1 MGSLFKTRVIKNSAT
16 RISAFAVNQSSY
28 GVPIKIVFG
37 TTVVSPVLIDY
48 MDFTAIKHVE
58 TQKAGKGGKV
68 KSQTITYTYTVA
80 ADMALA
86 EGVCSGVGKVYADS
100 KTTDLKALNLTF
112 FNGFLGGY
120 EVRANSISTTLNMYA
135 KGEQFPWGYMVS
147 KHPDHA
153 LIYGGICHVAGVLDL
168 GESASLPN
176 LNFEVFGLCQSKNP
190 VMYVNRDYHYTV
202 NMDDDYIKEW
212 IPESDDTPAHW
223 GYKLDITLPLKGYVK
238 LNYITSNQWSNTSD
252 FGQVISRLGLN
263 YAIGVDGRGVTTIH
277 IYQVFAS
284 TTQKY
289 TWVNVNYE
297 MLSQEDLGQPPNEK
311 MQQFAYQKKIE
322 ISNFRSNRFVEEF
335 VFDSLNGVGVWVT
348 LDSRYYTVTQSKDQ
362 YGHKKDGVYTY
373 TFNFDDRDDG
383 YYRPDATYIRI
394 YYYAIEGNITFT
406 PTDANP
412 SDIITYVL
420 ESDVFGSQ
428 FPMALL
434 GDFSE
439 YSEYC
444 KKNKLL
450 ISPAYDSATACTDI
464 INSIMECTN
473 SEYVFSQG
481 KVKLIPYWD
490 ELPASYAITDK
501 DILNQE
507 EDSVIIERT
516 SDADIYNIIP
526 LEHLSRANDYNTNM
540 VYATN
545 EGDIEINGVR
555 QAGTYTHHEIM
566 TPQLAQAVAQIIL
579 QKQLY
584 NRNKYTI
591 RVGQEFILLEPMDAC
606 TLEVEMAQM
615 GLTTVRVV
623 SIKENADDFS
633 LDITFEDNYSGL
645 TTAPDY
651 PVQLAESAT
660 PVTDADAGN
669 INYPVIF
676 EVPYDLAKSTN
687 HLDMCIYAS
696 GQNKYWGGCNVWV
709 SEDGNSYIQIGTI
722 NNPATQG
729 KLITDLPVG
738 SSVDTVNTPLV
749 QMLAGELT
757 STTQEG
763 ADSYET
769 LCYVDGEFI
778 SYQTAELVDVGTY
791 KLSYLRRGLFGS
803 PITNHNTCPYLVRCD
818 STRLVYN
825 FNEINIGKT
834 YYIKFTS
841 FNVFGGNEQMLS
853 DVEPYLYT
861 VYGMGMNYAPEPI
874 TNLVSYI
881 SEDKTYIEWSE
892 VPDDRAIYYEIRKG
906 DSWDNSIVIA
916 KVTNT
921 KYQITSSGTYWVASA
936 YDGTSMTY
944 YSASNSINVE
954 YNIIGNII
962 GGYEESAE
970 NWVGTC
976 TNTIIIP

>member
-68 KSQTITYTYTVA
+68 KSQSITYTYTVA
-80 ADMALA
+80 ADLALA
-86 EGVCSGVGKVYADS
+86 EGVCTGVGKVYSDS
-100 KTTDLKALNLTF
+100 KTTDLGALNLTF
-112 FNGFLGGY
+112 FNGYLGGY

-135 KGEQFPWGYMVS
+135 KGEQFPWGYMVT
-147 KHPDHA
+147 KHPEHA
-153 LIYGGICHVAGVLDL
+153 LTYGGICHVAGVLDL
-168 GESASLPN
+168 GDSASLPN
-176 LNFEVFGLCQSKNP
+176 LNFEVFGLC
-190 VMYVNRDYHYTV
+190 
-202 NMDDDYIKEW
+202 
-212 IPESDDTPAHW
+212 
-223 GYKLDITLPLKGYVK
+223 
-238 LNYITSNQWSNTSD
+238 TSAQ
-252 FGQVISRLGLN
+252 
-263 YAIGVDGRGVTTIH
+263 
-277 IYQVFAS
+277 
-284 TTQKY
+284 
-289 TWVNVNYE
+289 
-297 MLSQEDLGQPPNEK
+297 GQPSNEK
-311 MQQFAYQKKIE
+311 MQQFAFQKKIE
-322 ISNFRSNRFVEEF
+322 LSNFKSNRFVQEF
-335 VFDSLNGVGVWVT
+335 IFDSLSGVGNWIT
-348 LDSRYYTVTQSKDQ
+348 LDERYYTIEQSKDQ
-362 YGHKKDGVYTY
+362 YGHNKAGVYTY
-373 TFNFDDRDDG
+373 IFNFDDREDG
-383 YYRPDATYIRI
+383 YYRADPTYIRI
-394 YYYAIEGNITFT
+394 YYYAIDNTVSFSA
-406 PTDANP
+406 TDANP
-412 SDIITYVL
+412 SDIISYIL

-428 FPMALL
+428 FPLALL

-439 YSEYC
+439 YSTYC
-444 KKNKLL
+444 KNNKLL

-464 INSIMECTN
+464 INQLMECTN

-481 KVKLIPYWD
+481 KVKIIPYWD

-501 DILNQE
+501 DIINQDK
-507 EDSVIIERT
+507 DSIIIERT

-545 EGDIEINGVR
+545 EGDIEIHGVR

-566 TPQLAQAVAQIIL
+566 SPQLAQAVAQIIL

-606 TLEVEMAQM
+606 TLEVELAQM

-623 SIKENADDFS
+623 SIKENVDDFS
-633 LDITFEDNYSGL
+633 LDITFEDNFSGL

-651 PVQLAESAT
+651 PIQLSESTT
-660 PVTDADAGN
+660 PVTDAEAGN

-676 EVPYDLAKSTN
+676 EVPSELAKSTN
-687 HLDMCIYAS
+687 KLDLWIYAS
-696 GQNKYWGGCNVWV
+696 GENKYWGGCNVWV

-722 NNPATQG
+722 SNPATQG
-729 KLITDLPVG
+729 KLISDLAIG
-738 SSVDTVNTPLV
+738 DSVDTVNTPLV

-803 PITNHNTCPYLVRCD
+803 PITNHDTYPYIVRCD

-834 YYIKFTS
+834 YYVKFTS

-861 VYGMGMNYAPEPI
+861 VGGIGKNYAPESI
-874 TNLVSYI
+874 TNLVNYI
-881 SEDKTYIEWSE
+881 SEDKTYIEWPE
-892 VPDDRAIYYEIRKG
+892 VADDRGIYYEIRKG
-906 DSWDNSIVIA
+906 DNWNDSIVVA

-936 YDGTSMTY
+936 YDGTNMTY
-944 YSASNSINVE
+944 YSTPYSIDIE

-962 GGYEESAE
+962 GAYEESVE
-970 NWVGTC
+970 KWIGSC